1 MHAFQCGSVSRK
13 PEKTYAQ
20 MLDEL
25 RYDFPCEPDWV
36 LEQVLAKHGWEK
48 PVMDATLLRAPAE
61 PIETKL
67 L

>member
-1 MHAFQCGSVSRK
+1 MKRK

-48 PVMDATLLRAPAE
+48 PAE
-61 PIETKL
+61 SVARIEEVRQVL
-67 L
+67 A